1 MMFPGLFQA
10 GGKTKLSE
18 VVEMCQD
25 NLIFRAWSEAGGI
38 HIIVMVTH
46 PGTSENQSKDQRK
59 NARSYRRGYASQSQD
74 VIKRKFTYFAWGRFF
89 MSLLRLS

>member
-10 GGKTKLSE
+10 EGKPKLSA

-46 PGTSENQSKDQRK
+46 PGTSENQRAK
-59 NARSYRRGYASQSQD
+59 
-74 VIKRKFTYFAWGRFF
+74 IKGR
-89 MSLLRLS
+89 MPGIIGEGMLPKVRM